1 VALDKI
7 FNRLPYDTL
16 NEVSSF
22 RILGGAGLVSL
33 ILFLLASF
41 TLFSAGEAQIE
52 ILSKKIFAAEFTFNK
67 YFQVV
72 ANKDKVVKN
81 LSLRMGDLSI
91 QKKQLPK
98 RDALNSLLE
107 EISALGRKRGID
119 ITAFQVSGGEARDF
133 YKEVS
138 LHFTFRGGLWGTMDM
153 FSALQNMPQIVDIKN
168 MTFNVRTTGKASTLV
183 SAFAATIYVYVEGL

>member
-1 VALDKI
+1 LDKI
-7 FNRLPYDTL
+7 FDRLPYDTL
-16 NEVSSF
+16 NDVSSV
-22 RILGGAGLVSL
+22 RILGGAGLVAL

-52 ILSKKIFAAEFTFNK
+52 ILAKKRFAAEYTFNK

-72 ANKDKVVKN
+72 ASKDKVVKN

-98 RDALNSLLE
+98 QDALNSLLE

-133 YKEVS
+133 YKEVF

-168 MTFNVRTTGKASTLV
+168 MTFNVGTTGKDSTLV
-183 SAFAATIYVYVEGL
+183 SAFAATIYIYIEAL

>member
-1 VALDKI
+1 M
-7 FNRLPYDTL
+7 
-16 NEVSSF
+16 
-22 RILGGAGLVSL
+22 GGAGLVAL

-52 ILSKKIFAAEFTFNK
+52 TLAKKRFAAEFTFNK
-67 YFQVV
+67 SFQVV

-168 MTFNVRTTGKASTLV
+168 MTFNVGTTGKASTLV

>member
-1 VALDKI
+1 MDKI
-7 FNRLPYDTL
+7 FDRLPYDTL
-16 NEVSSF
+16 NDVSSV
-22 RILGGAGLVSL
+22 RILGGAGLVAL

-41 TLFSAGEAQIE
+41 TLFSAGETQIE
-52 ILSKKIFAAEFTFNK
+52 ILAKKRFAAEYTFNK

-72 ANKDKVVKN
+72 ASKDKVVKN

-98 RDALNSLLE
+98 QDALNSLLE

-133 YKEVS
+133 YKEVF

-168 MTFNVRTTGKASTLV
+168 MTFNVGTTGKASTLV
-183 SAFAATIYVYVEGL
+183 SAFAATIYIYIEGL

>member
-1 VALDKI
+1 MDKI
-7 FNRLPYDTL
+7 FDRLPYDTL
-16 NEVSSF
+16 NDVSSV
-22 RILGGAGLVSL
+22 RILGGAGLVAL

-41 TLFSAGEAQIE
+41 TLFSAGETQIE
-52 ILSKKIFAAEFTFNK
+52 ILAKKRFAAEYTFNK

-72 ANKDKVVKN
+72 ASKDKVVKN

-98 RDALNSLLE
+98 QDALNSLLE

-133 YKEVS
+133 YKEVF

-168 MTFNVRTTGKASTLV
+168 MTFNVGTTGKDSTLV
-183 SAFAATIYVYVEGL
+183 SAFAATIYIYIEGL

>member
-1 VALDKI
+1 LDKI
-7 FNRLPYDTL
+7 FDRLPYDTL
-16 NEVSSF
+16 NDVSSV
-22 RILGGAGLVSL
+22 RILGGAGLVAL

-41 TLFSAGEAQIE
+41 TLFSAGETQIE
-52 ILSKKIFAAEFTFNK
+52 ILAKKRFAAEYTFNK

-72 ANKDKVVKN
+72 ASKDKVVKN

-98 RDALNSLLE
+98 QDALNSLLE

-133 YKEVS
+133 YKEVF

-168 MTFNVRTTGKASTLV
+168 MTFNVGTTGKDSTLV
-183 SAFAATIYVYVEGL
+183 SAFAATIYIYIEGL

>member
-1 VALDKI
+1 MDKI
-7 FNRLPYDTL
+7 FDGLPYDTL
-16 NEVSSF
+16 NDVSSV
-22 RILGGAGLVSL
+22 RILGGAGLVAL

-52 ILSKKIFAAEFTFNK
+52 TLAKKRFAAEFTFNK

-72 ANKDKVVKN
+72 ANKDKGVKN

-91 QKKQLPK
+91 QKKKMPK
-98 RDALNSLLE
+98 QDALNSLLE

-168 MTFNVRTTGKASTLV
+168 MTFNVGTTGKASTLV

>member
-1 VALDKI
+1 MDKI
-7 FNRLPYDTL
+7 FDRLPYDTL
-16 NEVSSF
+16 NDVSSV
-22 RILGGAGLVSL
+22 RILGGAGLVAL

-41 TLFSAGEAQIE
+41 TLFSAGETQIE
-52 ILSKKIFAAEFTFNK
+52 ILAKKRFAAEYTFNK

-72 ANKDKVVKN
+72 ASKDKVVKN

-98 RDALNSLLE
+98 QDALNSLLE

-168 MTFNVRTTGKASTLV
+168 MTFNVGTTGKDSTLV
-183 SAFAATIYVYVEGL
+183 SAFAATIYIYIEGL

>member
-1 VALDKI
+1 MDKI
-7 FNRLPYDTL
+7 FDRLPYDTL
-16 NEVSSF
+16 NDVSSV
-22 RILGGAGLVSL
+22 RILGGAGLVAL

-52 ILSKKIFAAEFTFNK
+52 ILAKKRFAAEYTFNK

-72 ANKDKVVKN
+72 ASKDKVVKN

-98 RDALNSLLE
+98 QDALNSLLE

-133 YKEVS
+133 YKEVF

-168 MTFNVRTTGKASTLV
+168 MTFNVGTTGKDSTLV
-183 SAFAATIYVYVEGL
+183 SAFAATIYIYIEGL

>member
-1 VALDKI
+1 MDKI
-7 FNRLPYDTL
+7 FDGLPYDTL
-16 NEVSSF
+16 NDVSSV
-22 RILGGAGLVSL
+22 RILGGAGLVAV

-52 ILSKKIFAAEFTFNK
+52 TLAKKRFAAEFTFNK

-98 RDALNSLLE
+98 QDALNSLLE

-168 MTFNVRTTGKASTLV
+168 MTFNVGTTGKGSTLV
-183 SAFAATIYVYVEGL
+183 SAFAATIYIYIEGL

>member
-1 VALDKI
+1 LDKI

-52 ILSKKIFAAEFTFNK
+52 TLAKKRFAAEFTFNK

-98 RDALNSLLE
+98 QDALNSLLE

-168 MTFNVRTTGKASTLV
+168 MTFNVGTTGKASTLV